1 MYTIYRKRRENLKNY
16 NLQKKKRKFKELQ
29 FLQAWQGFYA
39 RQEVL
44 KISEHLVSQTNS
56 AKRPLTIL
64 QKSTK
69 KKVTVRL
76 KNEVEYKGKMDN
88 VDSYM
93 NLIMTDAEEL
103 HDGKTIA
110 NYGRVIVRGN
120 NVLFIKLE
128 NEL

>member
-1 MYTIYRKRRENLKNY
+1 MSQISAKKPLTT
-16 NLQKKKRKFKELQ
+16 LQK
-29 FLQAWQGFYA
+29 
-39 RQEVL
+39 
-44 KISEHLVSQTNS
+44 N
-56 AKRPLTIL
+56 
-64 QKSTK
+64 TK
-69 KKVTVRL
+69 KKVIVRL
-76 KNEVEYKGKMDN
+76 KNEIEYKGKMDN

-103 HDGKTIA
+103 HDGKVVA

>member
-1 MYTIYRKRRENLKNY
+1 M
-16 NLQKKKRKFKELQ
+16 
-29 FLQAWQGFYA
+29 
-39 RQEVL
+39 
-44 KISEHLVSQTNS
+44 
-56 AKRPLTIL
+56 
-64 QKSTK
+64 
-69 KKVTVRL
+69 VTVRL

-93 NLIMTDAEEL
+93 NLIMTDAEEF
-103 HDGKTIA
+103 KEEKAIA

>member
-1 MYTIYRKRRENLKNY
+1 M
-16 NLQKKKRKFKELQ
+16 
-29 FLQAWQGFYA
+29 
-39 RQEVL
+39 
-44 KISEHLVSQTNS
+44 SQSNV
-56 AKRPLTIL
+56 KRPLTTL
-64 QKSTK
+64 QKNTK

-103 HDGKTIA
+103 QEGKVIA

>member
-1 MYTIYRKRRENLKNY
+1 MQIEQPL
-16 NLQKKKRKFKELQ
+16 
-29 FLQAWQGFYA
+29 
-39 RQEVL
+39 
-44 KISEHLVSQTNS
+44 SQTS
-56 AKRPLTIL
+56 AKRPLTTL
-64 QKSTK
+64 QKNTK
-69 KKVTVRL
+69 KNVTVRL

-103 HDGKTIA
+103 KEDKVIA

-128 NEL
+128 NEF

>member
-1 MYTIYRKRRENLKNY
+1 M
-16 NLQKKKRKFKELQ
+16 
-29 FLQAWQGFYA
+29 
-39 RQEVL
+39 
-44 KISEHLVSQTNS
+44 
-56 AKRPLTIL
+56 
-64 QKSTK
+64 
-69 KKVTVRL
+69 

-103 HDGKTIA
+103 QGSRVVA

>member
-1 MYTIYRKRRENLKNY
+1 M
-16 NLQKKKRKFKELQ
+16 
-29 FLQAWQGFYA
+29 
-39 RQEVL
+39 
-44 KISEHLVSQTNS
+44 
-56 AKRPLTIL
+56 L

-103 HDGKTIA
+103 KDDKVIA

-120 NVLFIKLE
+120 NVLFIKIESDL
-128 NEL
+128 